1 MAANIVHDLFT
12 VFISKTLPSAHFVY
26 EREEN
31 GRAGAPRPPRRARR
45 SRPTDSL
52 FRNRAQDQIAQP
64 IRMRDLLAI
73 SVKRFDGRID
83 AQVAVR
89 TISILPT
96 LVRSEEHT
104 SELQSLTN

>member
-1 MAANIVHDLFT
+1 MGANIVHDLFT

-31 GRAGAPRPPRRARR
+31 GRADAPRPPRGARR

-73 SVKRFDGRID
+73 SVERFDGRIEEK
-83 AQVAVR
+83 VAVK
-89 TISILPT
+89 TITIMPT
-96 LVRSEEHT
+96 LVT
-104 SELQSLTN
+104 